1 MVRNYPKI
9 ALVRK
14 IKSMSLSEAA
24 HQDAVNAME
33 KWLTISK
40 QKNSLNVSAKH
51 FVDDLRQGQNIQ
63 EWTNVNIE
71 QILPYRSETPRLLM
85 VVRAGA
91 MFLPILLTWLAL
103 SQVIG
108 PFALYLQNQ
117 QASANFLWFWETNP
131 GKSFASIWAL
141 GHVALTDAAILAFL
155 TVLAMRITWWETSR
169 AERSE
174 AAYSEMLSALEFYLV
189 SAR

>member
-1 MVRNYPKI
+1 
-9 ALVRK
+9 
-14 IKSMSLSEAA
+14 MSLSEAA
-24 HQDAVNAME
+24 HKDAVNAME

-40 QKNSLNVSAKH
+40 QKTSLNASAQH
-51 FVDDLRQGQNIQ
+51 FVEDLRRGENIQ
-63 EWTNVNIE
+63 KWANVNLE

-117 QASANFLWFWETNP
+117 QASANFLWFWQTNP
-131 GKSFASIWAL
+131 GKSFASVWGL

-174 AAYSEMLSALEFYLV
+174 VAYSEMLSSLEFYLM